1 MDSEE
6 ADYDGTTLEVGTRV
20 DKRGRI
26 ASVDT
31 LEAVSDLGI
40 VKEGLINEGKTS
52 EMADKGVAGEV
63 GKRVDNQRSKEG
75 LSEPAG

>member
-6 ADYDGTTLEVGTRV
+6 ADYDGTTLEVGTIV
-20 DKRGRI
+20 DKKGRI

-40 VKEGLINEGKTS
+40 VKEGLINEGRTS
-52 EMADKGVAGEV
+52 KMADKGVEVEV

>member
-6 ADYDGTTLEVGTRV
+6 ADYDGTTLEVGTIV
-20 DKRGRI
+20 DKKGRI
-26 ASVDT
+26 ASVYT

-40 VKEGLINEGKTS
+40 VKEGLINEGRTS
-52 EMADKGVAGEV
+52 KMADKGVEGEV

>member
-1 MDSEE
+1 MDSKE
-6 ADYDGTTLEVGTRV
+6 ADYDGTTLEVGTIV
-20 DKRGRI
+20 DKKGRI

-40 VKEGLINEGKTS
+40 VKEGLINEGRTS
-52 EMADKGVAGEV
+52 KMADKGVEGEV
-63 GKRVDNQRSKEG
+63 GKRVDNQRSKDG

>member
-6 ADYDGTTLEVGTRV
+6 ADYDGTTLEVGTIV
-20 DKRGRI
+20 DKKGRI

-40 VKEGLINEGKTS
+40 VKEGLINEGRTS
-52 EMADKGVAGEV
+52 KMADKGVEGEV
-63 GKRVDNQRSKEG
+63 GKRVDNQRSKDG

>member
-1 MDSEE
+1 MDSKE
-6 ADYDGTTLEVGTRV
+6 ADYDGTTLEVGTIV
-20 DKRGRI
+20 DKKGRI

-40 VKEGLINEGKTS
+40 VKEGLINEGRTS
-52 EMADKGVAGEV
+52 KMADKGVEGEV